1 MVKTATAMAMAALVW
16 WACLAAQAA
25 PLRLPAAKEPVAQ
38 GGSVTA
44 SAQGALIR
52 YRGWL
57 LAVDGAI
64 SEERP
69 DVLLTSADASQAP
82 RLQAGATRRSLPL
95 WSAFE
100 LVKAGT
106 RLRITALPGPDAL
119 PALLLDFGEADYR
132 IVIPAA
138 SMARPAYALL
148 AQRFPGADL
157 ALLLQDGRRVMLPLG
172 SGRAHVFGEEEEVP
186 YRFTKVKRQ
195 AKKSHSRRSGSG

>member
-1 MVKTATAMAMAALVW
+1 MGKAAMAALVW
-16 WACLAAQAA
+16 WICLAAQAA
-25 PLRLPAAKEPVAQ
+25 PLRLPAGKGPVAQ
-38 GGSVTA
+38 GGFVTA
-44 SAQGALIR
+44 AAQGALIR

-57 LAVDGAI
+57 LAVDGAV

-69 DVLLTSADASQAP
+69 DVLLTSADAGQAP
-82 RLQAGATRRSLPL
+82 RLQIGSMRRSLPL

-100 LVKAGT
+100 LIKGST
-106 RLRITALPGPDAL
+106 RLRITALPGPEA

-138 SMARPAYALL
+138 TIERPAYSLL

-172 SGRAHVFGEEEEVP
+172 SGRAPVFGEEQAVP
-186 YRFTKVKRQ
+186 YRFAKVKR
-195 AKKSHSRRSGSG
+195 

>member
-1 MVKTATAMAMAALVW
+1 MGKAVMAALAALVG

-25 PLRLPAAKEPVAQ
+25 PLRLPASKGPVAQ
-38 GGSVTA
+38 GGAVTA
-44 SAQGALIR
+44 TARGALIR

-57 LAVDGAI
+57 LAVDGAV

-69 DVLLTSADASQAP
+69 DVLLTSADAGQAP
-82 RLQAGATRRSLPL
+82 QLQIGSMRRSLPL
-95 WSAFE
+95 WSVFE
-100 LVKAGT
+100 LVKGHT
-106 RLRITALPGPDAL
+106 RLRITALPGPEA

-138 SMARPAYALL
+138 TIARPAYLLL

-172 SGRAHVFGEEEEVP
+172 SGRAPVFGAEQAVP
-186 YRFTKVKRQ
+186 YRFTKVKR
-195 AKKSHSRRSGSG
+195 

>member
-1 MVKTATAMAMAALVW
+1 MGKAVMAAMAALVW
-16 WACLAAQAA
+16 GICLAAQAA
-25 PLRLPAAKEPVAQ
+25 PLRLPVGKEPVAQ

-44 SAQGALIR
+44 ATQGALIR

-57 LAVDGAI
+57 LAVDGAV

-69 DVLLTSADASQAP
+69 DVLLTLADAGQAP
-82 RLQAGATRRSLPL
+82 QLQIGSMRRSLPL

-100 LVKAGT
+100 LIKGRT
-106 RLRITALPGPDAL
+106 RLRITALPGPDEA

-138 SMARPAYALL
+138 TIERPAYSLL

-172 SGRAHVFGEEEEVP
+172 SGRAPVFGAEQAVP
-186 YRFTKVKRQ
+186 YRFAKVKR
-195 AKKSHSRRSGSG
+195 

>member
-1 MVKTATAMAMAALVW
+1 MGKTAMAALLW

-25 PLRLPAAKEPVAQ
+25 PLRLPAGTGPVAQ

-57 LAVDGAI
+57 LAVDGAV

-69 DVLLTSADASQAP
+69 DVLLTSA
-82 RLQAGATRRSLPL
+82 QAGHAPQLQTGPTQRPLPL
-95 WSAFE
+95 WSALEF
-100 LVKAGT
+100 VKGAA
-106 RLRITALPGPDAL
+106 RLRITALPGPDEL
-119 PALLLDFGEADYR
+119 PALLLDFGDGDYR

-138 SMARPAYALL
+138 GIARQAYPLL

-157 ALLLQDGRRVMLPLG
+157 ALLLHDGRRVMLPLG
-172 SGRAHVFGEEEEVP
+172 SGRAQVFGEEQAVP
-186 YRFTKVKRQ
+186 YRFTKVKR
-195 AKKSHSRRSGSG
+195 

>member
-1 MVKTATAMAMAALVW
+1 MGKAVMASMAALAW

-25 PLRLPAAKEPVAQ
+25 PLRLPASKEPVAQ
-38 GGSVTA
+38 GGAVTA
-44 SAQGALIR
+44 AAQGALIR

-57 LAVDGAI
+57 LAVDGAV

-69 DVLLTSADASQAP
+69 DVLLTSTDAGQAP
-82 RLQAGATRRSLPL
+82 QLQIGSTQRSLPL
-95 WSAFE
+95 WSVFE
-100 LVKAGT
+100 LVKGGT
-106 RLRITALPGPDAL
+106 RLRITALPGPDEL

-132 IVIPAA
+132 IVILAA
-138 SMARPAYALL
+138 SIAGPAYSLL

-172 SGRAHVFGEEEEVP
+172 SGRAPVFGAEQAVP
-186 YRFTKVKRQ
+186 YRFAKVKRQ

>member
-1 MVKTATAMAMAALVW
+1 MGKAVMAALAVLAW

-25 PLRLPAAKEPVAQ
+25 PLRLPADKGPVAQ

-44 SAQGALIR
+44 AAQGALIR

-57 LAVDGAI
+57 LAVDGAA
-64 SEERP
+64 SEASP
-69 DVLLTSADASQAP
+69 DVWLTSAEAGQAP
-82 RLQAGATRRSLPL
+82 QLRVGTLQRALPV

-100 LVKAGT
+100 LIKGST
-106 RLRITALPGPDAL
+106 RLRITALPGPGEA

-132 IVIPAA
+132 IVIAA
-138 SMARPAYALL
+138 AHIERQAYPLL

-172 SGRAHVFGEEEEVP
+172 NGRAQVFGEEQAVP
-186 YRFTKVKRQ
+186 YRFAKVKKR
-195 AKKSHSRRSGSG
+195 

>member
-1 MVKTATAMAMAALVW
+1 MGKAVLAALVW

-25 PLRLPAAKEPVAQ
+25 PLRLPASKEPVAQ

-44 SAQGALIR
+44 AAQGALIR

-57 LAVDGAI
+57 LAVDGAV

-69 DVLLTSADASQAP
+69 DVLLTSAEAGQAP
-82 RLQAGATRRSLPL
+82 QLRVGATQRVLPV

-100 LVKAGT
+100 LVKGST
-106 RLRITALPGPDAL
+106 RLRITALPGPDEVA
-119 PALLLDFGEADYR
+119 ALLLDFGDGDYR

-138 SMARPAYALL
+138 RIARQAYPLL

-157 ALLLQDGRRVMLPLG
+157 ALLLQEGRRVMLPLG
-172 SGRAHVFGEEEEVP
+172 SGSAQVFGEEQAVP
-186 YRFTKVKRQ
+186 YRFSKVKR
-195 AKKSHSRRSGSG
+195 

>member
-1 MVKTATAMAMAALVW
+1 MGKAVMAAMAALVW

-25 PLRLPAAKEPVAQ
+25 PLRLPVSKEPVTQ

-44 SAQGALIR
+44 TAQGALIR

-57 LAVDGAI
+57 LAVDGAV
-64 SEERP
+64 SELRP
-69 DVLLTSADASQAP
+69 DVLLASADARHAP
-82 RLQAGATRRSLPL
+82 QLQIGSTRRTLPP

-100 LVKAGT
+100 LVKGST
-106 RLRITALPGPDAL
+106 RLRITALPGPEA
-119 PALLLDFGEADYR
+119 PALLLDFGDADYR

-138 SMARPAYALL
+138 SIARPAYPLL

-172 SGRAHVFGEEEEVP
+172 SGRVQVFGEEQAVP
-186 YRFTKVKRQ
+186 YRFTKVKR
-195 AKKSHSRRSGSG
+195 

>member
-1 MVKTATAMAMAALVW
+1 MGKAVMAAMAVLVW

-25 PLRLPAAKEPVAQ
+25 PLRLPAGKEPVAQ

-44 SAQGALIR
+44 VAQGALIR

-57 LAVDGAI
+57 LAVDGAV
-64 SEERP
+64 SEEQP
-69 DVLLTSADASQAP
+69 DVLLTSANAGQAP
-82 RLQAGATRRSLPL
+82 QLRVGTMQRALPL

-100 LVKAGT
+100 LVKGRV
-106 RLRITALPGPDAL
+106 RLRMTALPGPDEV

-132 IVIPAA
+132 IVILAAAIDRLAYPA
-138 SMARPAYALL
+138 L

-172 SGRAHVFGEEEEVP
+172 SGRAPVFGAEQAVP
-186 YRFTKVKRQ
+186 YRFAKVKRQ
-195 AKKSHSRRSGSG
+195 AKKSHSRRSGSA

>member
-1 MVKTATAMAMAALVW
+1 MVKTLTAMAIAALLW

-25 PLRLPAAKEPVAQ
+25 PLRLPAGTGPVAQ

-44 SAQGALIR
+44 AAQGALIR

-57 LAVDGAI
+57 LAVDGAV

-69 DVLLTSADASQAP
+69 DVLLTSALAGHAP
-82 RLQAGATRRSLPL
+82 QLQTGSTQRPLPL
-95 WSAFE
+95 WSALEF
-100 LVKAGT
+100 VKGSA
-106 RLRITALPGPDAL
+106 RLRITALPGPEA
-119 PALLLDFGEADYR
+119 PALLLDFGGGDYR

-138 SMARPAYALL
+138 GIARQAYPLL

-172 SGRAHVFGEEEEVP
+172 SGRAQVFGEEQAVP
-186 YRFTKVKRQ
+186 YRFTKVKR
-195 AKKSHSRRSGSG
+195 